1 MSVILLYFFPQVQE
15 LNDCHEHHG
24 LTSPNQTLG
33 LLKAKRKKKKKSK
46 KQPQTGPG
54 FLNSTYSCK
63 LKASTVVWNL
73 TMIYPLPQPQVE
85 RSLPSTLHFFLQIIE
100 STDHWK

>member
-33 LLKAKRKKKKKSK
+33 LLKAKRKKKKNLRNNH
-46 KQPQTGPG
+46 KQDQG
-54 FLNSTYSCK
+54 F
-63 LKASTVVWNL
+63 
-73 TMIYPLPQPQVE
+73 
-85 RSLPSTLHFFLQIIE
+85 
-100 STDHWK
+100 